1 MEPSDFLGKTIIV
14 TGAASGV
21 GKAIA
26 TRFMNGGGDVVV
38 ADIDLNHAKET
49 AESLN
54 GSGTSYAVQVDVRDE
69 QSVKSMVEYTLK
81 NCDSLDVLVNNAA
94 ILIESE
100 LDDVTDD
107 QFDEIVSTNLRA
119 PFVLSVAASKGMKER
134 KWGRIV
140 NMSSVGARTGGIS
153 QSCVYAATKAG
164 LIAVTKNFARNLG
177 PYGITTNAVA
187 PGAIATPMAVEQS
200 LSDESLLKRVVEAT
214 PTGRLGSADEAAA
227 TVVFLASEEA
237 SFVNGV
243 CLDVNGGWVM
253 T

>member
-1 MEPSDFLGKTIIV
+1 MRVALV
-14 TGAASGV
+14 TGSAQGI
-21 GKAIA
+21 GLAI
-26 TRFMNGGGDVVV
+26 VKS
-38 ADIDLNHAKET
+38 LLAK
-49 AESLN
+49 
-54 GSGTSYAVQVDVRDE
+54 GFKVFGVDVKDQNE
-69 QSVKSMVEYTLK
+69 QIDGYGKEFYNPLKFDLSDAEQCRKLVKEVGRI
-81 NCDSLDVLVNNAA
+81 DVLVNNAA
-94 ILIESE
+94 ILIENE

>member
-1 MEPSDFLGKTIIV
+1 MRVALV
-14 TGAASGV
+14 TGSAQGI
-21 GKAIA
+21 GLAI
-26 TRFMNGGGDVVV
+26 
-38 ADIDLNHAKET
+38 
-49 AESLN
+49 
-54 GSGTSYAVQVDVRDE
+54 
-69 QSVKSMVEYTLK
+69 VKSLLAKGFKVFGIDVKDQNEQIDGYGKEFYNPLK
-81 NCDSLDVLVNNAA
+81 FDLSDAEQCRKLVKEVGRIDVLVNNAA
-94 ILIESE
+94 ILIENE

-214 PTGRLGSADEAAA
+214 PTGRLGTADEAAA

>member
-1 MEPSDFLGKTIIV
+1 MCGDVANTNIFDPNDKKSHIECQKMYEEQVRWAKEAGVDFVVAETINWVDEMKI
-14 TGAASGV
+14 AL
-21 GKAIA
+21 KAI
-26 TRFMNGGGDVVV
+26 
-38 ADIDLNHAKET
+38 K
-49 AESLN
+49 
-54 GSGTSYAVQVDVRDE
+54 DE
-69 QSVKSMVEYTLK
+69 
-81 NCDSLDVLVNNAA
+81 
-94 ILIESE
+94 
-100 LDDVTDD
+100 
-107 QFDEIVSTNLRA
+107 
-119 PFVLSVAASKGMKER
+119 
-134 KWGRIV
+134 
-140 NMSSVGARTGGIS
+140 
-153 QSCVYAATKAG
+153 G

>member
-1 MEPSDFLGKTIIV
+1 MRVALV
-14 TGAASGV
+14 TGSAQGI
-21 GKAIA
+21 GLAI
-26 TRFMNGGGDVVV
+26 VKS
-38 ADIDLNHAKET
+38 LLAK
-49 AESLN
+49 
-54 GSGTSYAVQVDVRDE
+54 GFKVFGVDVKDQNE
-69 QSVKSMVEYTLK
+69 QIDGYGKEFYNPLKFDLSDAEQCRKLVKEVGRI
-81 NCDSLDVLVNNAA
+81 DVLVNNAA
-94 ILIESE
+94 ILIENE
-100 LDDVTDD
+100 LDD

-214 PTGRLGSADEAAA
+214 PTGRLGTADEAAA